1 MPDAC
6 ELIRLRERVEH
17 QKSRRSSR
25 PSVPDR
31 APPASLPRL
40 PACPLT
46 HLYLL
51 YPSVEIG
58 SMLYLPRTPTL
69 TLTLAALSLGL
80 SACNRR
86 PDAYHGLSDSALA
99 DSAAAYERE
108 SAMLKRVG
116 ETPNLQ
122 GPESARYDRDLD
134 VWFVAN
140 INGQPLGKDNNGYI
154 SRLRP
159 DGAPYTVK
167 FIEGGKKGVTLNAPK
182 GLAINGDTLWVA
194 DIDVARA
201 FNKRTGA
208 LIANVPAKAR
218 FLNGAAVGPDG
229 AIYMTDTGVL
239 FGPKGQVSH
248 PGPDQVF
255 RITRGGAKS
264 VFTSPKLEGPNGIT
278 WDTRNKRFV
287 IVSFL
292 GKGIYA
298 WKPGD
303 KDVQSI
309 GTGPGQHDGVVFLP
323 DGRLLVTSWADSS
336 LFVLENGK
344 AQTVATKVASP
355 ADIDVDSKDNRVA
368 VPQLMVN
375 KVLFLEVP

>member
-1 MPDAC
+1 M
-6 ELIRLRERVEH
+6 LH
-17 QKSRRSSR
+17 
-25 PSVPDR
+25 PSNAR
-31 APPASLPRL
+31 
-40 PACPLT
+40 
-46 HLYLL
+46 
-51 YPSVEIG
+51 
-58 SMLYLPRTPTL
+58 TL
-69 TLTLAALSLGL
+69 TLTVAVLTSLGL
-80 SACNRR
+80 GACDRR
-86 PDAYHGLSDSALA
+86 RDAYGGLSDSALA

-108 SAMLKRVG
+108 AAMFRKVG
-116 ETPNLQ
+116 ETPNLH
-122 GPESARYDRDLD
+122 GPESARYDRALD
-134 VWFVAN
+134 VWFVTN

-159 DGAPYTVK
+159 DGTPYTVK

-208 LIANVPAKAR
+208 LIANVSTQGKAR

-239 FGPKGQVSH
+239 FGANGQVSH

-255 RITRGGAKS
+255 RITRGGARA

-292 GKGIYA
+292 GKGIYG

-303 KDVQSI
+303 KDVQSL
-309 GTGPGQHDGVVFLP
+309 GTGPGQQDGVVFLP

-336 LFVLENGK
+336 LFVLVNGK
-344 AQTVATKVASP
+344 AQTVATKVVSP